1 MSAYIPLEIVEKHC
15 LRAYINQP
23 ASEVLSARLGGGNE
37 KARTDL
43 AHHLARRLA
52 PRLKLRSEPIGYNN
66 SYRSTA
72 EIFVF
77 TREELAAVLERHYIV
92 MESLPPIP

>member
-1 MSAYIPLEIVEKHC
+1 MSAYIPPEIVKKHC

-37 KARTDL
+37 NAQTAL
-43 AHHLARRLA
+43 AHQLARHLA
-52 PRLKLRSEPIGYNN
+52 PRLKLRSELVDYNH

-92 MESLPPIP
+92 MEPLPRYH